1 MDPSTSST
9 ANNENTKKR
18 SVSSEEEAQEV
29 QNGSKRICP
38 DSSPLPT
45 SFGVL
50 TSRCSEVIWKE
61 HGPQI
66 LLQVL
71 KEMEKKQT
79 FAGLYSLPTSPSCYG
94 PDSTPLELAIGV
106 VVNRFIV
113 KEGPT
118 LEHESRQQVSKE
130 LNEIAYNQTSST
142 NIKGRR
148 LANERRRGKK
158 AHAARHWRSRSNQ
171 HEGGPGSGTW
181 KLRLRFC
188 NKIANVMYHKDK
200 IKAIDEEP
208 LKFEICDAYHNTII
222 PTGLLLSAPVQFF
235 LFQQQNDSKTLPTLV
250 SADKLIELMSFN
262 VLQQHR
268 LENGI
273 GYVKDLIVNPHSYW
287 ISKKFFLVVKVVD
300 EQILMKTGA
309 TIEDAISEPFTVK
322 TKRMKGLKKHNP
334 PTKESEVWWLVGI
347 SKRGVYHRILSED
360 QGITNV
366 GDFLRRYHEMG
377 SQALKKILG
386 EKMSIELWKKIV
398 EHAKQC
404 VGYDPTHY
412 RQILQAN
419 DCHAD
424 SNHNSEVH
432 NSQNQSVETNHFGEA
447 EVEANDSNQN
457 FKTHQ
462 QNQNLHEV
470 KDPSS
475 SSTANGN
482 RKKRSVSSE
491 EEADQDGS
499 KRRCPNSSPLPTA
512 GSAHESS
519 KARDLIQEL
528 YESFIIGKVKE
539 LKRMMAHSINN
550 SQSGEDE
557 ARAKEIVDALIKEKR
572 AEWES
577 EFRQLLMNEFDG
589 IANAQLKPLPS
600 TPRSGL
606 AVKSSKYWKSNDFVL
621 GVKVIDEQILE
632 KIGTIEEACSGP
644 FRVLHKRSKG
654 NKKHFPP
661 TKGCE
666 IWRLVGV
673 RKNGVYHR
681 ILSSEELGIETVGVF
696 LWKYHEMSSPT
707 LEEFLKRS
715 MSKLDEWDDIV
726 KHAKTCVGYD
736 PADYDQTDHNNNNL
750 MGAGLQVNNH
760 QSQIVENNNDN
771 LVGTE
776 QLANANESLGV
787 LNDQNQSVVQVNF
800 DQNLVVANYYQNE
813 SFDQDSQVGQN
824 ELPRIDSPDQQ
835 WFCDNINLDLDS
847 PSNHWATQM
856 ILDSPDPYGID
867 YRVEQSPEL

>member
-1 MDPSTSST
+1 
-9 ANNENTKKR
+9 
-18 SVSSEEEAQEV
+18 
-29 QNGSKRICP
+29 
-38 DSSPLPT
+38 
-45 SFGVL
+45 
-50 TSRCSEVIWKE
+50 
-61 HGPQI
+61 
-66 LLQVL
+66 
-71 KEMEKKQT
+71 
-79 FAGLYSLPTSPSCYG
+79 
-94 PDSTPLELAIGV
+94 
-106 VVNRFIV
+106 
-113 KEGPT
+113 
-118 LEHESRQQVSKE
+118 
-130 LNEIAYNQTSST
+130 
-142 NIKGRR
+142 
-148 LANERRRGKK
+148 
-158 AHAARHWRSRSNQ
+158 
-171 HEGGPGSGTW
+171 
-181 KLRLRFC
+181 
-188 NKIANVMYHKDK
+188 
-200 IKAIDEEP
+200 
-208 LKFEICDAYHNTII
+208 
-222 PTGLLLSAPVQFF
+222 
-235 LFQQQNDSKTLPTLV
+235 
-250 SADKLIELMSFN
+250 
-262 VLQQHR
+262 
-268 LENGI
+268 
-273 GYVKDLIVNPHSYW
+273 
-287 ISKKFFLVVKVVD
+287 
-300 EQILMKTGA
+300 
-309 TIEDAISEPFTVK
+309 
-322 TKRMKGLKKHNP
+322 
-334 PTKESEVWWLVGI
+334 
-347 SKRGVYHRILSED
+347 
-360 QGITNV
+360 
-366 GDFLRRYHEMG
+366 
-377 SQALKKILG
+377 
-386 EKMSIELWKKIV
+386 MSIWTE
-398 EHAKQC
+398 
-404 VGYDPTHY
+404 
-412 RQILQAN
+412 
-419 DCHAD
+419 
-424 SNHNSEVH
+424 
-432 NSQNQSVETNHFGEA
+432 
-447 EVEANDSNQN
+447 
-457 FKTHQ
+457 
-462 QNQNLHEV
+462 
-470 KDPSS
+470 
-475 SSTANGN
+475 
-482 RKKRSVSSE
+482 
-491 EEADQDGS
+491 
-499 KRRCPNSSPLPTA
+499 
-512 GSAHESS
+512 
-519 KARDLIQEL
+519 
-528 YESFIIGKVKE
+528 
-539 LKRMMAHSINN
+539 
-550 SQSGEDE
+550 SGEDE

-600 TPRSGL
+600 TPRKYKLRFWYEIMDTMYHGDKIKSSTDNQVLKFEICDAYSNTVITNEPISFAMVELFLKEKGSETPISREKTMDLISFDHLQFRLQHGIGYVEGL

>member
-158 AHAARHWRSRSNQ
+158 AHAARHWRSRRWA
-171 HEGGPGSGTW
+171 E
-181 KLRLRFC
+181 
-188 NKIANVMYHKDK
+188 
-200 IKAIDEEP
+200 
-208 LKFEICDAYHNTII
+208 
-222 PTGLLLSAPVQFF
+222 
-235 LFQQQNDSKTLPTLV
+235 
-250 SADKLIELMSFN
+250 
-262 VLQQHR
+262 
-268 LENGI
+268 
-273 GYVKDLIVNPHSYW
+273 
-287 ISKKFFLVVKVVD
+287 VV
-300 EQILMKTGA
+300 A
-309 TIEDAISEPFTVK
+309 A
-322 TKRMKGLKKHNP
+322 R
-334 PTKESEVWWLVGI
+334 
-347 SKRGVYHRILSED
+347 
-360 QGITNV
+360 
-366 GDFLRRYHEMG
+366 
-377 SQALKKILG
+377 ILG

-470 KDPSS
+470 K
-475 SSTANGN
+475 G
-482 RKKRSVSSE
+482 
-491 EEADQDGS
+491 
-499 KRRCPNSSPLPTA
+499 
-512 GSAHESS
+512 
-519 KARDLIQEL
+519 L
-528 YESFIIGKVKE
+528 YIGII
-539 LKRMMAHSINN
+539 L
-550 SQSGEDE
+550 
-557 ARAKEIVDALIKEKR
+557 
-572 AEWES
+572 
-577 EFRQLLMNEFDG
+577 
-589 IANAQLKPLPS
+589 
-600 TPRSGL
+600 
-606 AVKSSKYWKSNDFVL
+606 Y
-621 GVKVIDEQILE
+621 
-632 KIGTIEEACSGP
+632 
-644 FRVLHKRSKG
+644 
-654 NKKHFPP
+654 
-661 TKGCE
+661 
-666 IWRLVGV
+666 
-673 RKNGVYHR
+673 
-681 ILSSEELGIETVGVF
+681 
-696 LWKYHEMSSPT
+696 
-707 LEEFLKRS
+707 
-715 MSKLDEWDDIV
+715 
-726 KHAKTCVGYD
+726 
-736 PADYDQTDHNNNNL
+736 
-750 MGAGLQVNNH
+750 
-760 QSQIVENNNDN
+760 
-771 LVGTE
+771 
-776 QLANANESLGV
+776 
-787 LNDQNQSVVQVNF
+787 
-800 DQNLVVANYYQNE
+800 
-813 SFDQDSQVGQN
+813 
-824 ELPRIDSPDQQ
+824 
-835 WFCDNINLDLDS
+835 
-847 PSNHWATQM
+847 
-856 ILDSPDPYGID
+856 
-867 YRVEQSPEL
+867 

>member
-1 MDPSTSST
+1 MMT
-9 ANNENTKKR
+9 
-18 SVSSEEEAQEV
+18 
-29 QNGSKRICP
+29 
-38 DSSPLPT
+38 
-45 SFGVL
+45 
-50 TSRCSEVIWKE
+50 
-61 HGPQI
+61 
-66 LLQVL
+66 
-71 KEMEKKQT
+71 
-79 FAGLYSLPTSPSCYG
+79 
-94 PDSTPLELAIGV
+94 
-106 VVNRFIV
+106 
-113 KEGPT
+113 
-118 LEHESRQQVSKE
+118 
-130 LNEIAYNQTSST
+130 
-142 NIKGRR
+142 
-148 LANERRRGKK
+148 
-158 AHAARHWRSRSNQ
+158 
-171 HEGGPGSGTW
+171 
-181 KLRLRFC
+181 
-188 NKIANVMYHKDK
+188 
-200 IKAIDEEP
+200 
-208 LKFEICDAYHNTII
+208 
-222 PTGLLLSAPVQFF
+222 
-235 LFQQQNDSKTLPTLV
+235 
-250 SADKLIELMSFN
+250 
-262 VLQQHR
+262 
-268 LENGI
+268 
-273 GYVKDLIVNPHSYW
+273 
-287 ISKKFFLVVKVVD
+287 
-300 EQILMKTGA
+300 
-309 TIEDAISEPFTVK
+309 
-322 TKRMKGLKKHNP
+322 
-334 PTKESEVWWLVGI
+334 
-347 SKRGVYHRILSED
+347 
-360 QGITNV
+360 
-366 GDFLRRYHEMG
+366 
-377 SQALKKILG
+377 
-386 EKMSIELWKKIV
+386 
-398 EHAKQC
+398 
-404 VGYDPTHY
+404 
-412 RQILQAN
+412 
-419 DCHAD
+419 
-424 SNHNSEVH
+424 
-432 NSQNQSVETNHFGEA
+432 
-447 EVEANDSNQN
+447 
-457 FKTHQ
+457 
-462 QNQNLHEV
+462 
-470 KDPSS
+470 DPSS

-600 TPRSGL
+600 TPRKYKLRFWYEIMDTMYHGDKI
-606 AVKSSKYWKSNDFVL
+606 KSSTDN
-621 GVKVIDEQILE
+621 Q
-632 KIGTIEEACSGP
+632 
-644 FRVLHKRSKG
+644 
-654 NKKHFPP
+654 
-661 TKGCE
+661 
-666 IWRLVGV
+666 
-673 RKNGVYHR
+673 
-681 ILSSEELGIETVGVF
+681 
-696 LWKYHEMSSPT
+696 
-707 LEEFLKRS
+707 FLKRS